1 MMTEIFVVD
10 NYNIGSG
17 NESFDVDLFFEND
30 YIKELVKEKHN
41 VEFNDK
47 NEIESISV
55 QLKAE
60 WEFTMEMR
68 SWGVKTL
75 SVCLTEVKD
84 VYCHVEIYDEDKD
97 TELEFELELDLSEF
111 EVETETQDKFDGQY
125 KLSNIQINFQ
135 DKTIYGSFE

>member
-10 NYNIGSG
+10 NHNG
-17 NESFDVDLFFEND
+17 NTGDDSFDVELFFEDD

-75 SVCLTEVKD
+75 SVYLTGVKD
-84 VYCHVEIYDEDKD
+84 VYCHVNIYDDDND

-111 EVETETQDKFDGQY
+111 EVDTETQDKFNGQY

>member
-1 MMTEIFVVD
+1 MMTEIFVV
-10 NYNIGSG
+10 NNHNG
-17 NESFDVDLFFEND
+17 NDSFDVDLFFEND

-41 VEFNDK
+41 VEFNDT
-47 NEIESISV
+47 NEIDTISV

-60 WEFTMEMR
+60 WTFFIEMK

-75 SVCLTEVKD
+75 SVCLTGVKD
-84 VYCHVEIYDEDKD
+84 VYCHVNIYDEDND

-111 EVETETQDKFDGQY
+111 EVDTETQDKFNGQY
-125 KLSNIQINFQ
+125 RLSNIQIDFQ